1 MDLLGVVPADRDIA
15 EQAAEA
21 PVSAILFR
29 ATRALAS
36 SAKIASKHRREWHHC
51 GFLAAWLRHA
61 TSRTADGCKASLR
74 RGFHLF
80 LVLSHVYDADV
91 GHGSLT
97 ETWICKHIDPSTT
110 ASWS

>member
-1 MDLLGVVPADRDIA
+1 APAAIDYNLQAEQLRDRVVDLLGVMPADRDIA

-51 GFLAAWLRHA
+51 GFWPLGCAMLLRGQPTGAKRPYVAAF
-61 TSRTADGCKASLR
+61 TY
-74 RGFHLF
+74 FLF
-80 LVLSHVYDADV
+80 SVMYTMLMSAM
-91 GHGSLT
+91 
-97 ETWICKHIDPSTT
+97 
-110 ASWS
+110 AA